1 MQRVY
6 MKTLLSSLILAMILD
21 FAVAIVHPNPTMYAG
36 ATLISCLVWLTSNFK
51 QFKYMLPDKK
61 ECCYVT
67 GLLIL
72 FLIEFLLKSNIV
84 RIIIYLFSYLL
95 VTYILMNNEWKKFTS
110 YLSNIK
116 EKF

>member
-1 MQRVY
+1 
-6 MKTLLSSLILAMILD
+6 MKSLLIALSVAGVMD
-21 FAVAIVHPNPTMYAG
+21 FIVAVWHPNAALYAG
-36 ATLISCLVWLTSNFK
+36 ATLISCLLWLGLNMNK
-51 QFKYMLPDKK
+51 FKYMIPDKK

-72 FLIEFLLKSNIV
+72 FFIEFILKSNIV

-95 VTYILMNNEWKKFTS
+95 VTYILMNNEWKKFMS